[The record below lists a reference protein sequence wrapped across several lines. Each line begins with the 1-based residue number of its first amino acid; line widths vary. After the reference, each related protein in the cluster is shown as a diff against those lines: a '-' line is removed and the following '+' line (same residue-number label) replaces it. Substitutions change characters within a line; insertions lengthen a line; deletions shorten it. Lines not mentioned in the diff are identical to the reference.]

1 MYVWDEDTQDW
12 VEDPEYTS
20 ETADTGLTA
29 PTYWDQ
35 VTSDLSNISWNDV
48 KRLFSGT
55 SPFGVPGQIAGLGGV
70 GYLLNKL
77 LGGGGGGSGFA
88 SYQGGIPSLTASR
101 QMLPIPQTVTTPE
114 GKTVPRR
121 PGSGGITYFS
131 PMVYSAAPTT
141 PPGVSPPAPPAK
153 VSDDKTGG
161 SGNIPP
167 MTPPVDPDAG
177 PPGGIQHTP
186 PAVGE
191 STSSLARGG
200 ITSLAK
206 GGRFLRGPGDGVS
219 DSIPAKFAE
228 TGKPAALADGEF
240 VLDARTVSE
249 IGNGSSEAGARKLYA
264 FMKAVHG
271 ARKKAGRG
279 SKSSADKHL
288 NKLLA

>member
-1 MYVWDEDTQDW
+1 MFVWDDAKGEW

-20 ETADTGLTA
+20 ETAETGLTA

-35 VTSDLSNISWNDV
+35 LTSNVGNISWDDV
-48 KRLFSGT
+48 KKLFAGT
-55 SPFGVPGQIAGLGGV
+55 SSFGVPGQLLALGGS
-70 GYLLNKL
+70 GALLNKL
-77 LGGGGGGSGFA
+77 LGGGGGGYSG
-88 SYQGGIPSLTASR
+88 YQGGIPTLTAAR
-101 QMLPIPQTVTTPE
+101 QQLPIPQTVTNAQGQTA
-114 GKTVPRR
+114 PRR
-121 PGSGGITYFS
+121 PGSGGVTYFS
-131 PMVYSAAPTT
+131 PMTYTAAP
-141 PPGVSPPAPPAK
+141 AAA
-153 VSDDKTGG
+153 TGG
-161 SGNIPP
+161 
-167 MTPPVDPDAG
+167 
-177 PPGGIQHTP
+177 
-186 PAVGE
+186 
-191 STSSLARGG
+191 L
-200 ITSLAK
+200 TSLAG
-206 GGRFLRGPGDGVS
+206 GGRFLRGGGDGVS

>member
-1 MYVWDEDTQDW
+1 MYVWDEATQDW
-12 VEDPEYTS
+12 VEDPDYTS

-35 VTSDLSNISWNDV
+35 LSSDLGNISWKDV
-48 KRLFSGT
+48 QKLFSGT

-77 LGGGGGGSGFA
+77 LGGGGGGFA
-88 SYQGGIPSLTASR
+88 GYKGGIPSLTGTR
-101 QMLPIPQTVTTPE
+101 QMLPIPQTVTNAQ

-131 PMVYSAAPTT
+131 PMVYTAAPGM
-141 PPGVSPPAPPAK
+141 PPGVSPISAPPPGDATPAPEPPPPNYTESAGAA
-153 VSDDKTGG
+153 TGG
-161 SGNIPP
+161 
-167 MTPPVDPDAG
+167 
-177 PPGGIQHTP
+177 
-186 PAVGE
+186 
-191 STSSLARGG
+191 L
-200 ITSLAK
+200 TSLAG
-206 GGRFLRGPGDGVS
+206 GGRFLRGGGDGVS

-228 TGKPAALADGEF
+228 TGKPARLADGEF

-264 FMKAVHG
+264 FMKAVHN

-279 SKSSADKHL
+279 SKSGADKHL